1 MKLVT
6 RKTKKAVRKSVKK
19 LIKKHGADVA
29 AGLVGTAAS
38 ALATLAGTEAPRAR
52 GKKSI
57 LAELSHQLA
66 ATVAGD
72 KVKKSRKVSRD
83 KTSKKSNPYRD

>member
-19 LIKKHGADVA
+19 LIKKHGAEVA

-38 ALATLAGTEAPRAR
+38 ALATLAGTEAPGAR
-52 GKKSI
+52 GKKSN
-57 LAELSHQLA
+57 LAELSHRLA

-72 KVKKSRKVSRD
+72 KVKKSRKGPRD